1 MQRGFSDPNLYRKC
15 IRENLLS
22 NLCSVL
28 NLDIDI
34 RLTSQC
40 SIVLEENELVDFS
53 CLLQGVIIQF

>member
-1 MQRGFSDPNLYRKC
+1 MQKGFSDPNFYRKC
-15 IRENLLS
+15 VRENLS
-22 NLCSVL
+22 NLCRVL